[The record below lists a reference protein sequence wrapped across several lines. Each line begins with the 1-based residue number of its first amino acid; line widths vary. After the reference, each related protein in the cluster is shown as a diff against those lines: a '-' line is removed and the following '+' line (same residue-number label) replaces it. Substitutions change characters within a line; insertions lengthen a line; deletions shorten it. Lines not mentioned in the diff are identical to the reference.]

1 LTERPNLKGQLLR
14 LEGQKRK
21 TAGNISPLSGILC
34 ESKSSAKLLDEVHM
48 QVQMREKSGF
58 EGELALLA
66 NLKIGESL
74 RIKANDKMVD

>member
-1 LTERPNLKGQLLR
+1 
-14 LEGQKRK
+14 
-21 TAGNISPLSGILC
+21 
-34 ESKSSAKLLDEVHM
+34 
-48 QVQMREKSGF
+48 MREKSGF